1 MKRADPRP
9 GSTGVCTA
17 LAIAFGLGGWL
28 FYTQLSASLLGVSL
42 EDSSAL
48 SAVPPRGC

>member
-1 MKRADPRP
+1 MPIRVRAAL
-9 GSTGVCTA
+9 VFVTA

-28 FYTQLSASLLGVSL
+28 FYTQLSASLLPVFRSKTPA
-42 EDSSAL
+42 AL